1 MQCAPWLHH
10 VAQRAV
16 HAVAHHRMGLER
28 FDMQIAGAIA
38 CGLCQQRV
46 DHADHRRIVLSIQQ
60 IGDLR
65 HVLHQPVQIDFA
77 FGGTDHGS
85 GITAVTVL
93 LTQPLLP
100 GRGIQCLER
109 KRAMPP
115 AQLGHGPRCGIV
127 RSQQHRL
134 ATGFGQHHAV
144 AAHPRVR
151 QRHNGAHGSITSS
164 GV

>member
-10 VAQRAV
+10 VAQGAV
-16 HAVAHHRMGLER
+16 HAVAHNRMGLER
-28 FDMQIAGAIA
+28 FDVQIAGAIA

-77 FGGTDHGS
+77 FGGTHHGS
-85 GITAVTVL
+85 GIAAVTVL

-100 GRGIQCLER
+100 RRSVQRLER
-109 KRAMPP
+109 QRAMPA
-115 AQLGHGPRCGIV
+115 AQLGHSPRCGV
-127 RSQQHRL
+127 GGAQQHGL
-134 ATGFGQHHAV
+134 AANFGQHHAM
-144 AAHPRVR
+144 AAHPGVR
-151 QRHNGAHGSITSS
+151 QRRGSAHGPITSS